1 MGSAIA
7 KVLLLLLIIAYC
19 ALFIQW
25 NADLTFVRGA
35 VDYHGQPYGYAL
47 PLGWWILIT
56 AGIGAIVMAIATWS
70 QWAVQKRRADSAA
83 TTVENAKAKLQELAE
98 KIKQQR
104 QEIAKLKEAAP
115 SHLQPAEDQP
125 EADEDSL

>member
-25 NADLTFVRGA
+25 NAEPTFMRGA
-35 VDYHGQPYGYAL
+35 VVFDQPYGYAL
-47 PLGWWILIT
+47 PLGWWMLIS
-56 AGIGAIVMAIATWS
+56 AGVGAIVMAIATWS

-104 QEIAKLKEAAP
+104 QEIAELKETAP
-115 SHLQPAEDQP
+115 DQFQPAED
-125 EADEDSL
+125 

>member
-25 NADLTFVRGA
+25 NSEPTFIRGA
-35 VDYHGQPYGYAL
+35 VAYGQGYGYTLA
-47 PLGWWILIT
+47 LGWWMLIS
-56 AGIGAIVMAIATWS
+56 AGVGAIVMAIATWS
-70 QWAVQKRRADSAA
+70 QWAAQKRRADSAA
-83 TTVENAKAKLQELAE
+83 ATVEKAKAKLQELAE

-104 QEIAKLKEAAP
+104 QEIAELKEAAP
-115 SHLQPAEDQP
+115 SQFQPAEDEP
-125 EADEDSL
+125 EVDEDSL

>member
-25 NADLTFVRGA
+25 NADPIFVRGA
-35 VDYHGQPYGYAL
+35 VAYGQGYGYTLA
-47 PLGWWILIT
+47 LGWWMLIS
-56 AGIGAIVMAIATWS
+56 AGVGAVVMAIATWS
-70 QWAVQKRRADSAA
+70 QWAAQKRKADTAAA
-83 TTVENAKAKLQELAE
+83 TVEKAKAKLQELAE

-104 QEIAKLKEAAP
+104 QEIAKLKETT
-115 SHLQPAEDQP
+115 SGRLQPTEDQP
-125 EADEDSL
+125 EISQEDL

>member
-1 MGSAIA
+1 MVSAIA
-7 KVLLLLLIIAYC
+7 RVLLLLLIIAYC

-35 VDYHGQPYGYAL
+35 VDHHGQLYGYAI
-47 PLGWWILIT
+47 PLGWWMLIS
-56 AGIGAIVMAIATWS
+56 AGVGAIVMAIATWS

-104 QEIAKLKEAAP
+104 QEIAKLQEQAP
-115 SHLQPAEDQP
+115 QQPEEDQTQS
-125 EADEDSL
+125 ETESEDV

>member
-7 KVLLLLLIIAYC
+7 KVFLLLLIIVYC

-25 NADLTFVRGA
+25 NGEPTWVRGVVYMGEA
-35 VDYHGQPYGYAL
+35 HGYSL
-47 PLGWWILIT
+47 PLGWWVLLST
-56 AGIGAIVMAIATWS
+56 GVGAIVMAIATWS
-70 QWAVQKRRADSAA
+70 QWAVQKRATDSAA
-83 TTVENAKAKLQELAE
+83 TTVENAKAKLQKLRE

-104 QEIAKLKEAAP
+104 QEIAKLKETAP
-115 SHLQPAEDQP
+115 DQFQPAEDQP

>member
-7 KVLLLLLIIAYC
+7 KVLLVLLIIAYC

-25 NADLTFVRGA
+25 NAEPTFMRGA
-35 VDYHGQPYGYAL
+35 VVFDQPYGYAL
-47 PLGWWILIT
+47 PLGWWMLT
-56 AGIGAIVMAIATWS
+56 AAGVGAIVMAIATWS
-70 QWAVQKRRADSAA
+70 QWAIQKRRTDSAA
-83 TTVENAKAKLQELAE
+83 ATVENAKAKLQELAE

-125 EADEDSL
+125 EAD

>member
-25 NADLTFVRGA
+25 NAEPTFIRGA
-35 VDYHGQPYGYAL
+35 VAYGQGYGYTLA
-47 PLGWWILIT
+47 LGWWMLIS
-56 AGIGAIVMAIATWS
+56 AGVGAVVMAIATWS
-70 QWAVQKRRADSAA
+70 QWAAQKRKADSAA

-104 QEIAKLKEAAP
+104 QEIAKLKETAP
-115 SHLQPAEDQP
+115 DQFQSAEDQP

>member
-1 MGSAIA
+1 MGSAIDR
-7 KVLLLLLIIAYC
+7 VLLLLLIIAYC

-35 VDYHGQPYGYAL
+35 VDHHGQLYGYAI
-47 PLGWWILIT
+47 PLGWWMLIS
-56 AGIGAIVMAIATWS
+56 AGVGAIVMAIATWS
-70 QWAVQKRRADSAA
+70 QWAVQKRRSDSAA
-83 TTVENAKAKLQELAE
+83 TTVENAKAKLQELRE

-104 QEIAKLKEAAP
+104 QEIAELKEAAP
-115 SHLQPAEDQP
+115 GHRQPAKDQP

>member
-7 KVLLLLLIIAYC
+7 KVLFLLLIIAYC

-25 NADLTFVRGA
+25 NGEPTWIRGVVYMGEA
-35 VDYHGQPYGYAL
+35 HGYSL
-47 PLGWWILIT
+47 PLGWWVLLS
-56 AGIGAIVMAIATWS
+56 AGVGAIVMAIATWS
-70 QWAVQKRRADSAA
+70 QWAAQKRKADNAA

-115 SHLQPAEDQP
+115 GQFQPAEDQP